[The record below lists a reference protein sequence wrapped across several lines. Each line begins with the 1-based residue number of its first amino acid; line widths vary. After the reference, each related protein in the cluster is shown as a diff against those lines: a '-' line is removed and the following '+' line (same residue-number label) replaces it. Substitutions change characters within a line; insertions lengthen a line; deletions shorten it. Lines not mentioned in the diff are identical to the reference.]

1 MEFKGTPG
9 PWTIT
14 DSGGSIMDSDQFI
27 IANFRRL
34 AILCR
39 WHEKGFEH
47 FSDEGASKD
56 IGTIAAKA
64 NANLIASAPELLSAL
79 QGIQESMAKYINIA
93 NNIGMDVT
101 ADGFYLGHAMEVEEQ
116 ARAAINK
123 ALGRE

>member
-27 IANFRRL
+27 IATCSRL
-34 AILCR
+34 AVLCR
-39 WHEKGFEH
+39 WYEKGFEH

-64 NANLIASAPELLSAL
+64 NARLIAAAPDLLNALINLIEYWKLD
-79 QGIQESMAKYINIA
+79 E
-93 NNIGMDVT
+93 T
-101 ADGFYLGHAMEVEEQ
+101 AEAHAAMI
-116 ARAAINK
+116 AINK
-123 ALGRE
+123 ALGR

>member
-1 MEFKGTPG
+1 MEFKGASG
-9 PWTIT
+9 PWIIT

-27 IANFRRL
+27 IATCHRL
-34 AILCR
+34 AVLCR

-56 IGTIAAKA
+56 IGIIAAKA
-64 NANLIASAPELLSAL
+64 NANLIAAAPELLSAL
-79 QGIQESMAKYINIA
+79 QGIQQSMAKYINIA
-93 NNIGMDVT
+93 NNIGLDVT

-123 ALGRE
+123 ALGRG

>member
-9 PWTIT
+9 PWIIT

-27 IANFRRL
+27 IATSHRL
-34 AILCR
+34 AVLCR
-39 WHEKGFEH
+39 WYEKGFEH

-64 NANLIASAPELLSAL
+64 NANLIAAAPEMLDAL
-79 QGIQESMAKYINIA
+79 IKIVEMNQQYAIDKYGDVRKAEEMAC
-93 NNIGMDVT
+93 VRT
-101 ADGFYLGHAMEVEEQ
+101 

>member
-9 PWTIT
+9 PWAIT

-27 IANFRRL
+27 IATCHRL
-34 AILCR
+34 AVLCR

-56 IGTIAAKA
+56 IGTITAKA
-64 NANLIASAPELLSAL
+64 NANLIAAAPELLEQL
-79 QGIQESMAKYINIA
+79 IRLRNKIA
-93 NNIGMDVT
+93 DYHPDDDDHLDVVD
-101 ADGFYLGHAMEVEEQ
+101 AV
-116 ARAAINK
+116 INK

>member
-9 PWTIT
+9 PWIIT

-27 IANFRRL
+27 IATSSRL
-34 AILCR
+34 AVLCR
-39 WHEKGFEH
+39 WYEKGFEH

-64 NANLIASAPELLSAL
+64 NANLIAAAPDLLYSL
-79 QGIQESMAKYINIA
+79 QKLLTEYKFTRSQLNGDTEEDLV
-93 NNIGMDVT
+93 DV
-101 ADGFYLGHAMEVEEQ
+101 LCVRNAM
-116 ARAAINK
+116 AAINK

>member
-64 NANLIASAPELLSAL
+64 NANLIAAAPELLSAL
-79 QGIQESMAKYINIA
+79 QGIQQSMAKYIEIA

-123 ALGRE
+123 ALDRE

>member
-1 MEFKGTPG
+1 MKFKGTPG

-27 IANFRRL
+27 IATCSRL
-34 AILCR
+34 AVLCR

-64 NANLIASAPELLSAL
+64 NANLIAAAPEC
-79 QGIQESMAKYINIA
+79 
-93 NNIGMDVT
+93 
-101 ADGFYLGHAMEVEEQ
+101 
-116 ARAAINK
+116 
-123 ALGRE
+123 

>member
-9 PWTIT
+9 PWIIT

-27 IANFRRL
+27 IADFRRL

-64 NANLIASAPELLSAL
+64 NANLIAAAPELLEQL
-79 QGIQESMAKYINIA
+79 IRLRNKIA
-93 NNIGMDVT
+93 DYHPDDDDHLDVV
-101 ADGFYLGHAMEVEEQ
+101 D
-116 ARAAINK
+116 AAINK
-123 ALGRE
+123 ALSRE